1 MVHFGNEWDEI
12 MAGEFDL
19 PYYKQLREFLKQEY
33 FTKEIYPD
41 MNNIFNA
48 MKHASYS
55 DIKAVILGQ
64 DPYHEPGQA
73 HGLCFSVQK
82 GCPIPPSLQNIY
94 KELNADLGIPPA
106 PHGELYKWAD
116 NGVLLL
122 NTVLTVRRGQ
132 ANSHKGKGWEI
143 FTR

>member
-1 MVHFGNEWDEI
+1 
-12 MAGEFDL
+12 
-19 PYYKQLREFLKQEY
+19 
-33 FTKEIYPD
+33 

-106 PHGELYKWAD
+106 PHGEL
-116 NGVLLL
+116 
-122 NTVLTVRRGQ
+122 Q
-132 ANSHKGKGWEI
+132 ECPNSNRLCS
-143 FTR
+143 FP